1 MNNKK
6 VIVSN
11 GEETMSLEDFL
22 IWEMNG
28 AKGNI
33 LAGGIEKDWE
43 NLSLEDKIM
52 NMAISMRGDFL
63 DSILPWKIMTV
74 EINP

>member
-11 GEETMSLEDFL
+11 GEETMSLENFL

-33 LAGGIEKDWE
+33 LADGTEKDWE
-43 NLSLEDKIM
+43 
-52 NMAISMRGDFL
+52 ISH
-63 DSILPWKIMTV
+63 
-74 EINP
+74 